1 MKRRVLLVVVFLG
14 LATCSLAGQLRE
26 RLYRQACDGGSMLE
40 CNLLGIMYETGDGV
54 AQDLG
59 RAAAF
64 YQKACDG
71 EIMETC
77 AHLGV
82 MYANGTGVT
91 QDFSRAITLLQR
103 ACDGGE
109 TQACSQLDVLFQL
122 MTTAVLQQLPVDDR
136 VLTIGVEASGRLSDA
151 DPEVM
156 AGQYTQAW
164 ALTLGAGQEVTVVAA
179 SSDFDAYL
187 RVMGPGLDSGL
198 SDDDS
203 GGGCDAR
210 ITFTAPEGGLYRAIV
225 NSANPSE
232 TGEFVLRA
240 SDAPPA
246 VASGTCSR
254 AVASVAEP
262 LPPALQVQ
270 MHIAVLEHVLESD
283 VIRAGEPVTAICV
296 GVGGTG
302 EQLASS
308 DILSSLSGHE
318 PPVVTSTDCTRSL
331 DAATSLPKIQTS
343 DGGPGIFLTVVEA
356 PVGREADGSI
366 TGVVVLRVERDGV
379 APRTLRCSVEVDMG
393 AAVGVQRRATGG
405 RGGGGSRGG
414 GQPPSSGRDPNLSV
428 LCWPMSGC

>member
-1 MKRRVLLVVVFLG
+1 MSVASMRHNALFAVVFLG
-14 LATCSLAGQLRE
+14 LWTSPLAGQLQE
-26 RLYRQACDGGSMLE
+26 RLYRE
-40 CNLLGIMYETGDGV
+40 
-54 AQDLG
+54 
-59 RAAAF
+59 
-64 YQKACDG
+64 
-71 EIMETC
+71 
-77 AHLGV
+77 
-82 MYANGTGVT
+82 
-91 QDFSRAITLLQR
+91 

-109 TQACSQLDVLFQL
+109 TEACSQLDVLFQL
-122 MTTAVLQQLPVDDR
+122 MTLAVLQQLPVDDR

-210 ITFTAPEGGLYRAIV
+210 ITFTAPEGGLYRAMV

-232 TGEFVLRA
+232 MGEFVLRA

-246 VASGTCSR
+246 TASGTCSR
-254 AVASVAEP
+254 AVVSATEP

-270 MHIAVLEHVLESD
+270 MHVAVLEHVLESD

-318 PPVVTSTDCTRSL
+318 PPVVTSTDCTRSI
-331 DAATSLPKIQTS
+331 DAATSLPKIQAS

-379 APRTLRCSVEVDMG
+379 APRTLRCSVEVDRE
-393 AAVGVQRRATGG
+393 VGVQRRATTGG
-405 RGGGGSRGG
+405 RGGNRGVGG
-414 GQPPSSGRDPNLSV
+414 GGRVGPAGSGTQGGRNLP
-428 LCWPMSGC
+428 WEISGC

>member
-1 MKRRVLLVVVFLG
+1 
-14 LATCSLAGQLRE
+14 
-26 RLYRQACDGGSMLE
+26 LYREACDGGGVLE

-59 RAAAF
+59 RAATF

-109 TQACSQLDVLFQL
+109 TEACSQLDVLFQL
-122 MTTAVLQQLPVDDR
+122 MTIAVLQQLPVDDR

-210 ITFTAPEGGLYRAIV
+210 ITFTAPEGGLYRAMV

-232 TGEFVLRA
+232 MGEFVLRA

-246 VASGTCSR
+246 TASGTCSR
-254 AVASVAEP
+254 AVVSATEP

-270 MHIAVLEHVLESD
+270 MHVAVLEHVLESD

-318 PPVVTSTDCTRSL
+318 PPVVTSTDCTRSI
-331 DAATSLPKIQTS
+331 DAATSLPKIQAS

-379 APRTLRCSVEVDMG
+379 APRTLRCSVEVDME
-393 AAVGVQRRATGG
+393 VGVQRRATTGG
-405 RGGGGSRGG
+405 RGGNRGVGG
-414 GQPPSSGRDPNLSV
+414 GGRVGPAGSGTQGGRNLP
-428 LCWPMSGC
+428 WEISGC